1 MIEVSPALL
10 AERHRLPA
18 VACFFILML
27 LAVYRLADEGAFV
40 LVASVAAG
48 AVGWLFMFVLEWLVY
63 GLDVSARQ
71 ARGRAGIARAV
82 GRGFL
87 LLIPFTLLAI
97 LAVLR
102 LQWDAALPFACAGI
116 MTAGSAAG
124 AELTEVGDR
133 QAIHWVLP
141 MLAAAAFSTGW
152 IALCALL
159 GTLAR

>member
-1 MIEVSPALL
+1 
-10 AERHRLPA
+10 
-18 VACFFILML
+18 ML

-48 AVGWLFMFVLEWLVY
+48 VVGWLFMFVLEWLVY

-71 ARGRAGIARAV
+71 ALGRAGIARAV

-97 LAVLR
+97 LAFLR

-116 MTAGSAAG
+116 MTAGSASG